1 MRIVAGKYRG
11 RVLSEF
17 DLPNTRPTS
26 DMLRESLFNILY
38 SVEDSV
44 FLDLF
49 AGTGA
54 VGFEALSRGAKQ
66 AYMVEHNINSY
77 KVIVKNA
84 QTLKAENVKIIRSDF
99 KDALLSFKKQGI
111 VFDFVFLDPPYK
123 SELAEESLV
132 LLREYGLLH
141 DSSIVVWEHEK
152 YKENV
157 TVLGYDIVKFK
168 KYGDKC
174 FKIMQL
180 SA

>member
-1 MRIVAGKYRG
+1 M
-11 RVLSEF
+11 
-17 DLPNTRPTS
+17 
-26 DMLRESLFNILY
+26 
-38 SVEDSV
+38 
-44 FLDLF
+44 F